1 MNTFIGNVS
10 AHISKLNSVR
20 KVFLIGVSIVASI
33 SMQSLSA
40 VPKLVEDPVFN
51 QATIIGSVFLDT
63 NQNGYL
69 DNGEHGVPG
78 VRIATVTGLV
88 LETDGYGR
96 FHFPDNNIDD
106 ARFGQNQLL
115 KVDLL
120 SLPQG
125 SRFTTENPRLLRISN
140 TALNMFN
147 FGVVF

>member
-1 MNTFIGNVS
+1 MGV
-10 AHISKLNSVR
+10 
-20 KVFLIGVSIVASI
+20 LIAASI
-33 SMQSLSA
+33 IMQSLKA
-40 VPKLVEDPVFN
+40 APKHVNDPVFN
-51 QATIIGSVFLDT
+51 QATIIGTVFLDE
-63 NQNGYL
+63 NLNGYL
-69 DNGEHGVPG
+69 DNGETGLPG
-78 VRIATVTGLV
+78 VRIATVTGLL

-96 FHFPDNNIDD
+96 FHIPDNNIND

-140 TALNMFN
+140 TALNKLN

>member
-1 MNTFIGNVS
+1 MGVVIAASFI
-10 AHISKLNSVR
+10 
-20 KVFLIGVSIVASI
+20 
-33 SMQSLSA
+33 MQSLKA
-40 VPKLVEDPVFN
+40 APKLVNDPVFN
-51 QATIIGSVFLDT
+51 QATIIGTVFLDE
-63 NQNGYL
+63 NLNGYL
-69 DNGEHGVPG
+69 DNGETGVPG
-78 VRIATVTGLV
+78 VRIATVTGLL

-96 FHFPDNNIDD
+96 FHIPDNNIND

-140 TALNMFN
+140 TALNKLN

>member
-1 MNTFIGNVS
+1 MNI
-10 AHISKLNSVR
+10 LVR
-20 KVFLIGVSIVASI
+20 IIFFMGVIIVASI
-33 SMQSLSA
+33 IMQSLKA
-40 VPKLVEDPVFN
+40 APKLVNDPIFN
-51 QATIIGSVFLDT
+51 QATIIGTVFIDA

-69 DNGEHGVPG
+69 DNGEIGVPG
-78 VRIATVTGLV
+78 VRIATVTGLL

-96 FHFPDNNIDD
+96 FHIPDNNIND

>member
-1 MNTFIGNVS
+1 MNI
-10 AHISKLNSVR
+10 LVR
-20 KVFLIGVSIVASI
+20 IVFFMGVLIAASI
-33 SMQSLSA
+33 IMQSLKA
-40 VPKLVEDPVFN
+40 APKHVNDPVFN
-51 QATIIGSVFLDT
+51 QATIIGTVFLDE
-63 NQNGYL
+63 NLNGYL
-69 DNGEHGVPG
+69 DNGETGLPG
-78 VRIATVTGLV
+78 VRIATVTGLL

-96 FHFPDNNIDD
+96 FHIPDNNIND

-140 TALNMFN
+140 TALNKLN